1 MYLFYCWS
9 SYEQK
14 RDMGHDYRFIAE
26 GTFGADTTSFYW
38 HAPVD
43 QVTGHDSVHSELQ
56 LELVSHVSGVR

>member
-1 MYLFYCWS
+1 
-9 SYEQK
+9 
-14 RDMGHDYRFIAE
+14 MGHDYRFIAE